1 VHSGDVVLIPYGW
14 HGPSMA
20 APGYHL
26 YYLNVMAG
34 PGARE
39 WRVRDDP
46 AHGWHGPSIAAPGH
60 HLYYLNVMAGPGAE
74 RAWRIVDDPEHSWI
88 RGTWADED
96 VDPRLPLTSPPADPT
111 SQNGATRP

>member
-1 VHSGDVVLIPYGW
+1 MAYQRVAASRPGGTDLLAEVRSGDAVVIPDGW

-39 WRVRDDP
+39 WIVRDDP
-46 AHGWHGPSIAAPGH
+46 AHGWVRGSW
-60 HLYYLNVMAGPGAE
+60 AGVP
-74 RAWRIVDDPEHSWI
+74 
-88 RGTWADED
+88 
-96 VDPRLPLTSPPADPT
+96 VDPRLPLTTPMER
-111 SQNGATRP
+111 TRP